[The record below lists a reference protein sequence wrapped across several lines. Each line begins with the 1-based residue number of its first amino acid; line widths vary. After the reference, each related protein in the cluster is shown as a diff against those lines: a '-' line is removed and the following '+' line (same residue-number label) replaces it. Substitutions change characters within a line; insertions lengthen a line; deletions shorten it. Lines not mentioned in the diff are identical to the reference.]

1 VTSARRRPGR
11 SRGWRGSVSA
21 ALVGLLVLGTTVA
34 SAASPS
40 AGPSGIPSGLPSTAA
55 STAPPTGPSI
65 APSTGF
71 SPGPS
76 VDPARTLRIGTDQE
90 FDSINPN
97 LAFIASSAEAVL
109 LDYDT
114 LVGIG
119 PDMDYAPTGFATS
132 WVQDGTAWTFT
143 IRSGMH
149 WSDGEPADADDVA
162 FTYRY
167 VLASMDPRYVGPWA
181 PDGND
186 RPEEGGTRSDG
197 VPDDP
202 LSLYGDLL
210 VGGIGLRSVEAIDAT
225 TVRMTTAAPTTLL
238 LGAGVPILPEHVWST
253 VTFASAVTDFGAN
266 PPVVGSGP
274 FQAVEWA
281 RGASARFARNAR
293 YWGPPPY
300 LDAIDFRFYPDPGSV
315 ADALRAGAIDYAR
328 PVAPGD
334 LDGLDADPAIVGLAR
349 PGRGYTHLAFNT
361 YGKPIDGGGAS
372 TTAVRDPA
380 FRDAL
385 GYAIDGEALVRDVL
399 DGHGVPGSTIVP
411 PLFAPFHVDPT
422 RARRFDLA
430 EARRRL
436 ETAGYRDSDGD
447 GIREDAQ
454 GRRIELRID
463 HPTDDPSYGRAA
475 ASVASWWRQ
484 VGIASKVTGYPSD
497 TLAELMYVPEAG
509 GTADYDVEL
518 WGWTGSPDPDFQL
531 GLLTSGQIGVWSDSN
546 YSNPAYDQLY
556 LDQQRAPTIDARREV
571 VARMQQ
577 LAYDEAPYLILYYAD
592 DLSAYR
598 TDRFEGWT
606 AEPASTDR
614 PSGGLFRY
622 GVQGYL
628 DLVAAGSRATPT
640 PPQAASQPAT
650 PAAASPSVGP
660 TPGPGGLPSDPALI
674 TGAVIAGIAAV
685 ALGTAWLARRR
696 RSRRPD

>member
-1 VTSARRRPGR
+1 MHDRIAATIVLIGLLAIGVPAASAVDP
-11 SRGWRGSVSA
+11 SA
-21 ALVGLLVLGTTVA
+21 AP
-34 SAASPS
+34 SAAPS
-40 AGPSGIPSGLPSTAA
+40 A
-55 STAPPTGPSI
+55 
-65 APSTGF
+65 
-71 SPGPS
+71 
-76 VDPARTLRIGTDQE
+76 VPARTLRIGTDQE

-119 PDMDYAPTGFATS
+119 PDLGYAPTGFATS
-132 WVQDGTAWTFT
+132 WTQDGSTWTFT
-143 IRSGMH
+143 IRPGMR
-149 WSDGEPADADDVA
+149 WSDGQPADAHDVA

-167 VLASMDPRYVGPWA
+167 VLASMDAAYVGLWA
-181 PDGND
+181 PQGND
-186 RPEEGGTRSDG
+186 RPKEGATRGDG
-197 VPDDP
+197 APDDP

-210 VGGIGLRSVEAIDAT
+210 VKGIGLRSVVAVDAT

-238 LGAGVPILPEHVWST
+238 LGAGLPILPEHIWSA
-253 VTFASAVTDFGAN
+253 VTFASAVSDFGAD

-274 FQAVEWA
+274 FQVADWT
-281 RGASARFARNAR
+281 RGTSARFVRNPD
-293 YWGPPPY
+293 YWGPSPF
-300 LDAIDFRFYPDPGSV
+300 LGEVDFRFYPDPGSV
-315 ADALRAGAIDYAR
+315 AEALRAGAIDYAR
-328 PVAPGD
+328 PVAPAD

-361 YGKPIDGGGAS
+361 YGPPIDRGGAS
-372 TTAVRDPA
+372 TPAVRDPA

-385 GYAIDGEALVRDVL
+385 GYAIDGPALVRDVL
-399 DGHGVPGSTIVP
+399 DGHGVPGSTIIP

-422 RARRFDLA
+422 QPRRFDLA

-436 ETAGYRDSDGD
+436 QSAGYRDADGD

-475 ASVASWWRQ
+475 ALVAGWWRQ
-484 VGIASKVTGYPSD
+484 VGIATKVTGLPSD
-497 TLAELMYVPEAG
+497 TLAELMYAPEAG

-518 WGWTGSPDPDFQL
+518 WGWTGSPDPDFAL

-546 YSNPAYDQLY
+546 YSNPAYDELY
-556 LDQQRAPTIDARREV
+556 RDQQRAPTIDQRRDIV
-571 VARMQQ
+571 GRMQQ

-606 AEPASTDR
+606 AAGPAGGR
-614 PSGGLFRY
+614 PTGGLFRY
-622 GVQGYL
+622 SAQGYL
-628 DLVAAGSRATPT
+628 DLIAAGSRATPT
-640 PPQAASQPAT
+640 PSLPASAAATAASASASAAST
-650 PAAASPSVGP
+650 PAPASIWGLTPDRAAVV
-660 TPGPGGLPSDPALI
+660 
-674 TGAVIAGIAAV
+674 GAVVAALAAIALV
-685 ALGTAWLARRR
+685 SVWLARRR
-696 RSRRPD
+696 ARSRRAG

>member
-1 VTSARRRPGR
+1 MTSARRRAGR
-11 SRGWRGSVSA
+11 SRVSRGTVLTAMIGLLAFGTTAASA
-21 ALVGLLVLGTTVA
+21 AGQSGSPSGSPSPPPSAGSATAPSIAA
-34 SAASPS
+34 SAASLPTPS
-40 AGPSGIPSGLPSTAA
+40 A
-55 STAPPTGPSI
+55 
-65 APSTGF
+65 
-71 SPGPS
+71 
-76 VDPARTLRIGTDQE
+76 DPARTLRIGTDQE

-119 PDMDYAPTGFATS
+119 PDLDYAPTGFATAWS
-132 WVQDGTAWTFT
+132 QDGSTWTFT

-149 WSDGEPADADDVA
+149 WSDGQPADAHDVA

-167 VLASMDPRYVGPWA
+167 VLASMDPAYVGPWA

-186 RPEEGGTRSDG
+186 RPKEAGTRSDG

-210 VGGIGLRSVEAIDAT
+210 KTGIGLRSVEALDAT

-238 LGAGVPILPEHVWST
+238 LGAGVPILPEHIWST
-253 VTFASAVTDFGAN
+253 VTFASAVTDFGAD

-274 FQAVEWA
+274 FQAVDWT
-281 RGASARFARNAR
+281 RGASARFARNPD
-293 YWGPPPY
+293 YWGARPY
-300 LDAIDFRFYPDPGSV
+300 LDAIDFRFYPDQGSV
-315 ADALRAGAIDYAR
+315 ADALRSGAIDYAR
-328 PVAPGD
+328 PVAPAD
-334 LDGLDADPAIVGLAR
+334 FDGLDADPAIVGLAR

-361 YGKPIDGGGAS
+361 YAKPIDRGGAS

-385 GYAIDGEALVRDVL
+385 GYAIDGAALIRDVL
-399 DGHGVPGSTIVP
+399 DGHGAPGSTIIP
-411 PLFAPFHVDPT
+411 PLFAPFHVEPSG
-422 RARRFDLA
+422 ARRFDLA
-430 EARRRL
+430 EATRRL
-436 ETAGYRDSDGD
+436 QAAGYRDTNGD

-475 ASVASWWRQ
+475 ALVAGWWRQ
-484 VGIASKVTGYPSD
+484 VGVATKVTGYPSD
-497 TLAELMYVPEAG
+497 TLAELMYAPEAG

-531 GLLTSGQIGVWSDSN
+531 GLLTTGQIGVWSDSN

-556 LDQQRAPTIDARREV
+556 LDQQRAPTVEARRDIV
-571 VARMQQ
+571 GRMQQ

-606 AEPASTDR
+606 AEPSATDR
-614 PSGGLFRY
+614 PTGGPFSY
-622 GVQGYL
+622 GAQGYL

-640 PPQAASQPAT
+640 PAPAVSQPAT
-650 PAAASPSVGP
+650 PGAASVTPAP
-660 TPGPGGLPSDPALI
+660 TPAPTGGLPVDRAAVV
-674 TGAVIAGIAAV
+674 GAVIAVLAVV
-685 ALGTAWLARRR
+685 ALGAAWLARRR
-696 RSRRPD
+696 RSRRPG